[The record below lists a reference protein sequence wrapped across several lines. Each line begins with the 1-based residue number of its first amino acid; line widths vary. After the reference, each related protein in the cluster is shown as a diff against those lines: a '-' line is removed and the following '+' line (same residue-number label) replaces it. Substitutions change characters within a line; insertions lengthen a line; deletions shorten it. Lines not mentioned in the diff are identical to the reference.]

1 MRVSLTSLVELG
13 FMEGGIVEVVASTV
27 DGYGRPNL
35 AAMGASLKEGLVAL
49 RPFKDTATYANLSS
63 TGEAVLNLT
72 DDPAIFAH
80 AALKLRLQELELE
93 PARAVK
99 PPRVKGAYGFVE
111 VVVESVEDGGE
122 RAEVHC
128 RPIVVEAQP
137 MRPKAYCRA
146 GPAIIEALIH
156 ASRLEAF
163 TRHGL
168 DARKLLELIGGCRRL
183 VHRVAPNT
191 RYAELMEEVWRWS
204 LLKLREGGMV
214 GG

>member
-1 MRVSLTSLVELG
+1 LTSLVELG

-27 DGYGRPNL
+27 DADGRPSL
-35 AAMGASLKEGLVAL
+35 AAMGASLDGGLVAL

-72 DDPAIFAH
+72 DDPALFAH
-80 AALKLRLQELELE
+80 AALKVRVADLELE
-93 PARAVK
+93 PSRAVK

-111 VVVESVEDGGE
+111 VVVERVEDGGE
-122 RAEVHC
+122 RAEVYC
-128 RPIVVEAQP
+128 RPVVVEARLV
-137 MRPKAYCRA
+137 RPRAYCRA

-163 TRHGL
+163 AKRGL
-168 DARKLLELIGGCRRL
+168 DARKLLELIGGCREL

-191 RYAELMEEVWRWS
+191 RYAEVMEEVWRWS
-204 LLKLREGGMV
+204 LLKLREGGVV